1 MDDLSGLTWTSDAP
15 KKPTPQ
21 YLGSELRSSPPVS
34 RGSTPFSQPSA
45 RPVSP
50 VKSSTAGGD
59 SFASLVSF
67 GSGANEKNLS
77 LAERQRRLAE
87 QKAREEEE
95 RRTKLA
101 SQYGDGN
108 SGDFWNRLEMAG
120 SSRSGGSGLSGD
132 NSKQA
137 VPGDDEDDILA
148 AFNASAPVD
157 KSSHFPVPSSSASP
171 APDSTSRSGQ
181 RYASSS
187 GNAPVLMDDDD
198 DPFGLANLKPKPATQ
213 QSTNPQDLD
222 DEDIL
227 GPLSKP
233 VSEFQRQQQASPPQI
248 VREETLSTT
257 ADETLDKRLAELV
270 DMGFPIEDSRRALA
284 ETESGTDVQ
293 AAVGWLLQRAHEE
306 SRRKAEAKDM
316 RRTRQV
322 ADMDP
327 YRETSAGK
335 EPGRTRESGNPAWM
349 RSNDSGYPS
358 RSRTSSRD
366 RRPAADKDPAQLA
379 SEFGNNL
386 FKSANSLWKTG
397 TRRMQQVVQELNA
410 PADPSQPR
418 WMRHATETVTY
429 EERKVES
436 GRGANRG
443 KAINSPSGDLMTDE
457 AMMLDAPRPSQVK
470 PPRSSST
477 PRHAPPD
484 MAQHTS
490 RSPVPFSGQQLP
502 RTQIGRPSIPRDPSK
517 TRLNRL
523 NADEDAAQAYVS
535 PSRRRRPAPNSTV
548 PSEPQP
554 DLLEQ
559 SGPPPKPKRPPT
571 ASPVNKPLPSRPSA
585 PLQLRP
591 KAVARNIPQIQPS
604 ALQTCIQ
611 QRQKGS
617 DAFKRGDYSAAHT
630 SYSNAL
636 SSVPETHPIAII
648 LLANRALTGL
658 KIGEP
663 KSAIGDADR
672 AIKIIGPA
680 KGESETIDFGN
691 GEPIKDMKEFFGKVL
706 MRKAEALEQLE
717 RWAEAAKVWQEA
729 VESGH
734 GGSSSIQG
742 RNRCE
747 KAAGVRQLSSP
758 STPSPRPNGTPSK
771 PARPP
776 VKRPPVAPSAKP
788 AEAVSRLRAANE
800 AADRADNERFA
811 LADSVEARINAWK
824 GGKQDNLRA
833 LLASLDNILWPE
845 TQWKKINMSELLLPN
860 KVKIQYMKGIAKV
873 HPDKVRSSGLIK
885 CFTLLTRAFRYL

>member
-1 MDDLSGLTWTSDAP
+1 MPSNAP

-21 YLGSELRSSPPVS
+21 YLGSELRASPS
-34 RGSTPFSQPSA
+34 ASQRSTPFSQLST
-45 RPVSP
+45 RSVSP
-50 VKSSTAGGD
+50 AKSSTAGGD
-59 SFASLVSF
+59 SFANLVSF
-67 GSGANEKNLS
+67 GSGTNEKNLP

-108 SGDFWNRLEMAG
+108 NGDFWNRLEMAG
-120 SSRSGGSGLSGD
+120 SSHPGGPGLSGI

-137 VPGDDEDDILA
+137 VADDDEDDILA
-148 AFNASAPVD
+148 AFDASAPVD
-157 KSSHFPVPSSSASP
+157 KSSHFPVPTSSASP
-171 APDSTSRSGQ
+171 APDSISRSAQ
-181 RYASSS
+181 PYASSS
-187 GNAPVLMDDDD
+187 GNAPGLMDDDDD
-198 DPFGLANLKPKPATQ
+198 DPFGLANLKPKLPTQ
-213 QSTNPQDLD
+213 QTTTPQDLD
-222 DEDIL
+222 DDDIL

-233 VSEFQRQQQASPPQI
+233 VSEFQRQREASPPQI
-248 VREETLSTT
+248 VREETPSV
-257 ADETLDKRLAELV
+257 ADETLDKPLAELV

-284 ETESGTDVQ
+284 STKSGTDVQ

-316 RRTRQV
+316 RRARQV
-322 ADMDP
+322 SDTDLHGGTGVE
-327 YRETSAGK
+327 REMRRPR
-335 EPGRTRESGNPAWM
+335 EPSHPAWM

-358 RSRTSSRD
+358 RSHTSNRD

-418 WMRHATETVTY
+418 WMREATETVTFG
-429 EERKVES
+429 ERNVGS
-436 GRGANRG
+436 GRSANRRET
-443 KAINSPSGDLMTDE
+443 ANNPSTDLLTDE

-470 PPRSSST
+470 PHRSS
-477 PRHAPPD
+477 PAPQHAPSDTPL
-484 MAQHTS
+484 TNS
-490 RSPVPFSGQQLP
+490 SPAPFSGHQSRRAQTGPTSML
-502 RTQIGRPSIPRDPSK
+502 RDASK
-517 TRLNRL
+517 NRLNRV
-523 NADEDAAQAYVS
+523 DTDGDAAQAYVS
-535 PSRRRRPAPNSTV
+535 PARRRRPAPDDV
-548 PSEPQP
+548 MPSERQL

-559 SGPPPKPKRPPT
+559 SAPPPKPRRPPT

-591 KAVARNIPQIQPS
+591 KAVPRTIPQIQPS

-617 DAFKRGDYSAAHT
+617 EAFKRGDYSTAHI

-648 LLANRALTGL
+648 LFANRALTSL

-663 KSAIGDADR
+663 KSAISDADR

-680 KGESETIDFGN
+680 KGESETIEFGN
-691 GEPIKDMKEFFGKVL
+691 GEPSRDMKEFFGKAL

-747 KAAGVRQLSSP
+747 KAAGIRQSSTP
-758 STPSPRPNGTPSK
+758 STPSPRPNGTPFK
-771 PARPP
+771 PTRPA
-776 VKRPPVAPSAKP
+776 VKRPPAPAFTKP

-811 LADSVEARINAWK
+811 LSDAVEARINAWK

-833 LLASLDNILWPE
+833 LLASLDSILWPE

-873 HPDKVRSSGLIK
+873 HPDKVRISALVEVLFFFFFFFSLSLANGSI
-885 CFTLLTRAFRYL
+885 